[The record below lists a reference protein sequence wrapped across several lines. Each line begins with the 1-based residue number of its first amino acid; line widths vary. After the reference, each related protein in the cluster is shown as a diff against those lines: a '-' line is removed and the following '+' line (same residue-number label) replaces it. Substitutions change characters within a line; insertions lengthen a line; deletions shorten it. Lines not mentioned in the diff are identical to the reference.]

1 MDLFMNI
8 KDSLFVL
15 KLPKSSFLSY
25 HPCSNYLVALV
36 ESEALNEDTNLN
48 FKITAFQ
55 YLESV

>member
-1 MDLFMNI
+1 MNI